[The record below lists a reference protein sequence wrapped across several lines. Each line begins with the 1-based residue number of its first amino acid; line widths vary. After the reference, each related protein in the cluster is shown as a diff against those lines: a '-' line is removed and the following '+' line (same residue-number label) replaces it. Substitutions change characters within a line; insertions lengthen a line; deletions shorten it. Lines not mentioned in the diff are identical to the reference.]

1 MEKMRNLILRCCFNK
16 IFSTKSKKEDTI
28 YMGIIYMSFLSR
40 NLLCINIYTM
50 PSFMWGNELFSILK
64 WWLYLYCISFSFLTY
79 KVTYSKNIKIF
90 RRNAKFISAIGFLDR
105 IFRNL
110 FVRLSYP
117 KLYVEDQI
125 FAIYSATI
133 YGLKNFCP
141 QGKWTSYLQIW
152 LNTRKIPKVSI
163 GIKFGKQLT
172 FCVLDSLTSMIECC

>member
-1 MEKMRNLILRCCFNK
+1 MIIPFRIIFLQLRHEKRCTFWNEFLWCGHLIEKMQNLFLQSQCFNK

-90 RRNAKFISAIGFLDR
+90 RRNAKFISAIGF
-105 IFRNL
+105 
-110 FVRLSYP
+110 
-117 KLYVEDQI
+117 
-125 FAIYSATI
+125 
-133 YGLKNFCP
+133 
-141 QGKWTSYLQIW
+141 
-152 LNTRKIPKVSI
+152 
-163 GIKFGKQLT
+163 
-172 FCVLDSLTSMIECC
+172 